1 MIKRALRKDILI
13 YIKHFPSILITGAR
27 QVGKST
33 LAMDLGIDNYVTFD
47 DITTYESAKADPKSF
62 IMSLKKPVVIDEVQK
77 VPDIFA
83 AIKEYLDNNRT
94 AGTFILTGSSNLQGF
109 KDISDSLAGRIGIID
124 LYPFNLAECY
134 EKESNLI
141 DILLSDTLPTKID
154 EIDFPKHVI
163 KGGFPEVQTIEE
175 PKILYL
181 WFSSYISTYIERDAR
196 DLGDIRNLDSFMRLY
211 KNLAFRSAN
220 LTNKAEISKETG
232 INKVTLDNYLSLLKN
247 TYQVSFL
254 PPYYK
259 NELKRLTKTPK
270 AFLCDTG
277 ILCHLLR
284 ITDTDQLMQSEYKGM
299 LYESFVYAE
308 LLKANTYAK
317 NKVDISFYRTSDDK
331 EIDFILDNGSS
342 LTAIEVKS
350 AKTVTMADFKHIK
363 HFAES
368 TNGLLKTGYVM
379 YNGNKILSFGEYA
392 GTKLYAVPIYLGI

>member
-1 MIKRALRKDILI
+1 MIKRALKKDILM

-77 VPDIFA
+77 VPEIFV
-83 AIKEYLDNNRT
+83 AIKEHIDNDRT

-109 KDISDSLAGRIGIID
+109 KEISDSLAGRIGIID

-134 EKESNLI
+134 EKDTNLI
-141 DILLSDTLPTKID
+141 DLLLADQLPSEIK

-163 KGGFPEVQTIEE
+163 KGGFPEVQTINEQ
-175 PKILYL
+175 KILYL

-211 KNLAFRSAN
+211 KSLAFRSAN
-220 LTNKAEISKETG
+220 LTNKADISKETG
-232 INKVTLDNYLSLLKN
+232 IDNKTLDNYLSLLKN
-247 TYQVSFL
+247 TYQIDFL
-254 PPYYK
+254 TPYFR

-270 AFLCDTG
+270 VYLLDTG

-284 ITDTDQLMQSEYKGM
+284 ISETDLLMNSEYKGM
-299 LYESFVYAE
+299 LYESFVYSE

-317 NKVDISFYRTSDDK
+317 NKVEISFYRTSDGK
-331 EIDFILDNGSS
+331 EIDFILDNGRS
-342 LTAIEVKS
+342 LTAIEIKS
-350 AKTVTMADFKHIK
+350 AKTVTMSDFKHIK
-363 HFAES
+363 YFAES
-368 TNGLLKTGYVM
+368 TKGLLKTGYVM
-379 YNGNKILSFGEYA
+379 YNGNKVLSFGEHT
-392 GTKLYAVPIYLGI
+392 GTKLYAVPIYLGT